1 MISDKF
7 KFFWRKNGTPRL
19 GKDCKKTELF
29 YILWDHPTNII
40 FNKTTVTLVPR
51 EKNLLMNSF
60 VFDRFLKLICP
71 CVYIRQRNI
80 SDNDIKNSHF
90 MYKKYNFDRV
100 LYPFDNV
107 V

>member
-1 MISDKF
+1 
-7 KFFWRKNGTPRL
+7 
-19 GKDCKKTELF
+19 
-29 YILWDHPTNII
+29 
-40 FNKTTVTLVPR
+40 
-51 EKNLLMNSF
+51 MNSF

-71 CVYIRQRNI
+71 CVYIRERNI

-107 V
+107 VQLGEYFSKKKLIDYPNRPTPSGKIHTHNKTSYSMCTKRNSKLSRF

>member
-1 MISDKF
+1 
-7 KFFWRKNGTPRL
+7 
-19 GKDCKKTELF
+19 
-29 YILWDHPTNII
+29 
-40 FNKTTVTLVPR
+40 
-51 EKNLLMNSF
+51 MNSF

-71 CVYIRQRNI
+71 CVYIRERNI

-107 V
+107 VQLGEYFSKKK